1 MIDYDTIMFGVLAF
15 ITLACSINVLR
26 AREIMHSVVYLAG
39 AFLSIACLFL
49 LLGAEYVAL
58 VQILVYVGAVVVVI
72 LFGIM
77 LTKRE
82 PYTDEKRSKGGR
94 HG

>member
-1 MIDYDTIMFGVLAF
+1 MIGYDTIVFGILAV
-15 ITLACSINVLR
+15 ITLVCAINVLR

-39 AFLSIACLFL
+39 AFLGIACLFL

-77 LTKRE
+77 LTNRE
-82 PYTDEKRSKGGR
+82 AYTEKRSKEGGDE
-94 HG
+94 